1 MTTPDDRP
9 LANLDAG
16 QRPRPGNF
24 PSPPRRSTQPDIPQ
38 PARRQAKRNHIA
50 RLDGVLAA
58 RLRAASQQQGLSY
71 PALLGYAYSKHADA
85 LRSESSTVP
94 SSPFSH
100 RPTRPSLGTDQ
111 RTVQFHLTDQEYDA
125 LVALGQATGRSYAAT
140 VRELLDR
147 YLPQSPGRARS
158 PS

>member
-1 MTTPDDRP
+1 MTSPDDKA

-16 QRPRPGNF
+16 QRPRPGSF
-24 PSPPRRSTQPDIPQ
+24 PPPPRRSTQPDMPQ
-38 PARRQAKRNHIA
+38 PARRQPKRNHIA
-50 RLDGVLAA
+50 RLEEVLAA
-58 RLRAASQQQGLSY
+58 RLRAASQRQGLSY

-85 LRSESSTVP
+85 LRSESSTALSP
-94 SSPFSH
+94 PFSH

-147 YLPQSPGRARS
+147 YLPAIPG
-158 PS
+158 

>member
-9 LANLDAG
+9 LAHLDAG

-24 PSPPRRSTQPDIPQ
+24 PPPPRRPAQPDIPQ
-38 PARRQAKRNHIA
+38 PARRQPKRNHIA
-50 RLDGVLAA
+50 RLDEVLAA
-58 RLRAASQQQGLSY
+58 RLRAASQRQGLSY

-85 LRSESSTVP
+85 LRSESSIALSP
-94 SSPFSH
+94 PFSH
-100 RPTRPSLGTDQ
+100 RPTRASLGTDQ

-147 YLPQSPGRARS
+147 YLPAIPG
-158 PS
+158 